1 MKKKV
6 YLVGMLL
13 SLLVF
18 CFSIFSIV
26 NHRVQAS
33 KATEEFNELVEM
45 FEEKEESAEE
55 KTEEQ
60 EVISPLERYLELCRQ
75 NNDLAGWI
83 MIEDTNINYPVM
95 YTPAEKDFYLKHNF
109 DKESSI
115 YGVPYIAEHCSPS
128 EPSDNIIIYGHHM
141 NDGSMFAD
149 LMKYESKQFYEAHK
163 TIRFDTIT
171 EVAEYEIVSVFK
183 TTVYDED
190 GFKFYL
196 FSNAKSDKEFDGY
209 IKSCKS
215 LELYDTGVSAVYGDK
230 LITISTCEYSKKNGR
245 MVVVAKKITK

>member
-1 MKKKV
+1 MKKKI
-6 YLVGMLL
+6 YLAGMII
-13 SLLVF
+13 SVLVF
-18 CFSIFSIV
+18 GFSLIAIV
-26 NHRVQAS
+26 NHRIQAS
-33 KATEEFNELVEM
+33 KAIEEFNELVEIV
-45 FEEKEESAEE
+45 EEKEDSVEE
-55 KTEEQ
+55 KVEEQ
-60 EVISPLERYLELCRQ
+60 DAISPLERYLELFRK

-95 YTPAEKDFYLKHNF
+95 YAPAEKDYYLKHSF
-109 DKESSI
+109 DKENSS

-141 NDGSMFAD
+141 NDGSMFSD
-149 LMKYESKQFYEAHK
+149 LMKYEDKQFYETHK

-171 EVAEYEIVSVFK
+171 EVAEYEVVSVFK
-183 TTVYDED
+183 TTVYDEK

-196 FSNAKSDKEFDGY
+196 FSNAKSDKEFDDY
-209 IKSCKS
+209 IKNCNS

-230 LITISTCEYSKKNGR
+230 LITLSTCEYSKKNGR